1 MTHVEPGVLGAY
13 RASWRKANPRELI
26 MRIMK
31 ENPSADEITLRKLFW
46 REVKNDEDHQR
57 ALSEYFLDHV
67 FKSLHDSES
76 RKRSSE
82 QAKEAASAARERA
95 HNVKRQLKAR
105 VQEEAKL
112 ILLDLLMPNGKTLRN
127 CTGADCESFG
137 GWFARLAKH
146 VPAKEL
152 VGDVLNERDVRKLW
166 QRTV

>member
-26 MRIMK
+26 MRIMR
-31 ENPSADEITLRKLFW
+31 ENPSADETTLRELFW
-46 REVKNDEDHQR
+46 REVRNDEDYQR
-57 ALSEYFLDHV
+57 VLSEYFLDHV

-76 RKRSSE
+76 RKRSSK
-82 QAKEAASAARERA
+82 QAKEAARERA
-95 HNVKRQLKAR
+95 HSVKRQLKAR

-127 CTGADCESFG
+127 CTGADCECFG
-137 GWFARLAKH
+137 GWFTRLAKH
-146 VPAKEL
+146 VPAKKL

-166 QRTV
+166 QRAA